1 MSEATDNVAPEG
13 AAPDATVEVT
23 DSRPE
28 WLPEKFKN
36 PEDLVSSYTS
46 LESKLGKGE
55 QELRESIMGEI
66 ESEAFANR
74 PEAAGDYQL
83 PEGADELASD
93 PNVEWWAN
101 FAWENGFSQDE
112 FNEGLERMLPPQ
124 PDLDVEIQKLGDN
137 ADARI
142 EAVALWAQKNV
153 PGDFQNEIMRLGE
166 SAEGVQLLEHF
177 MQAMNS
183 ESISGETGTTVGV
196 SEDDLKTMM
205 RDPRY
210 WDVRQ
215 RDPAF
220 VKQVDE
226 GFAKL
231 YK

>member
-93 PNVEWWAN
+93 PNVEW
-101 FAWENGFSQDE
+101 
-112 FNEGLERMLPPQ
+112 
-124 PDLDVEIQKLGDN
+124 
-137 ADARI
+137 
-142 EAVALWAQKNV
+142 
-153 PGDFQNEIMRLGE
+153 
-166 SAEGVQLLEHF
+166 
-177 MQAMNS
+177 
-183 ESISGETGTTVGV
+183 
-196 SEDDLKTMM
+196 
-205 RDPRY
+205 
-210 WDVRQ
+210 
-215 RDPAF
+215 
-220 VKQVDE
+220 
-226 GFAKL
+226 
-231 YK
+231 